1 MADSRVSS
9 IHKLRKLR
17 NDLCEKERIR
27 ELKRKQQAWLVEQV
41 SELKNFVENDS
52 CTIDC
57 VKGKIAQILK
67 ELEAPGEKNEQ

>member
-1 MADSRVSS
+1 MAESRSSS

-17 NDLCEKERIR
+17 NDLCEKERIS

-41 SELKNFVENDS
+41 SDLKKFVENDS

-67 ELEAPGEKNEQ
+67 ELNASGVKNEQ